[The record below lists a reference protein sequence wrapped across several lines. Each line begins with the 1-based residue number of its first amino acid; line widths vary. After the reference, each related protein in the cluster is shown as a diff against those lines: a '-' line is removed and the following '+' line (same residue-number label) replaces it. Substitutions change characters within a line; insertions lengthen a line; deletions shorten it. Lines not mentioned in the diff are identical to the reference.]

1 MAGQSLQQDVD
12 KVGALDTKSGG
23 YSLVVVVAQ
32 HPIGINAL
40 GHGVHPLLNMFYVLS
55 GLRGVVDAGTG
66 EEAQSQ
72 PWVSKIIY
80 IGLGYQSLTAKYKLR
95 KSCIV
100 TILAL
105 ALLTCHTHLHVFGIS
120 DHNIGVVTYPIT
132 KVILAVLMPPAK
144 KPVQNL
150 WRAKLKHI
158 ITCSTIR

>member
-1 MAGQSLQQDVD
+1 MCLFLEIEDVASVCHLLQLIYELCGVLVHDLVKVLQDVE
-12 KVGALDTKSGG
+12 VEGWSYHLPVFVPFA
-23 YSLVVVVAQ
+23 
-32 HPIGINAL
+32 
-40 GHGVHPLLNMFYVLS
+40 
-55 GLRGVVDAGTG
+55 AGTG
-66 EEAQSQ
+66 EEPQSQ